1 MERKIQLLDCTLR
14 DGAYIVDSEFGTPA
28 MRGIIK
34 NLGEANIDVIE
45 CGWLKDKP
53 HKPGTTFFHVPSD
66 ALQYIGEKKKNA
78 IYVAMIDWDRYD
90 LNNLPECD
98 GKSIDAIRVVFPQ
111 NKFREGIEVGKAVKA
126 KGYALYL
133 QAANTLGYSD
143 DELKALAEEINKAQP
158 VCISVVDTFGAMY
171 PEDLQRILS
180 VLDKHIDGG
189 IKIGFHSHNNQQ
201 LSFALCMDFIR
212 IMSECGRHIVVD
224 SSLCGMGRGAG
235 NATTELVANYLN
247 VNCGANYDMNIIM
260 DTIDTYMQYFS
271 ENYHWGYSIPYFI
284 AGMFCCHVNNIA
296 YLLKNH
302 RTNARDMR
310 NIIESLSPADRKK
323 YDYDLLEQKYILNQN
338 RIVDDADAI
347 KRLKAEFNG
356 REILLIAPG
365 ETVAAKSDYI
375 LDYIAEHKPI
385 VIGVNAIIAPYK
397 YDYLFFTN
405 TARYEYAGESY
416 PDVFNATEK
425 ILLSD
430 IKTKAADRELIINF
444 ERAIKRGWEHF
455 DNAVICCLRLLSKLG
470 VERVKLAGF
479 DGFKTRY
486 NESYADP
493 KLPSLNPDGK
503 WDELNEEIKDMY
515 ADVLRSA
522 PEMSV
527 KFITESIF
535 DVGEKK

>member
-1 MERKIQLLDCTLR
+1 
-14 DGAYIVDSEFGTPA
+14 
-28 MRGIIK
+28 
-34 NLGEANIDVIE
+34 
-45 CGWLKDKP
+45 
-53 HKPGTTFFHVPSD
+53 
-66 ALQYIGEKKKNA
+66 
-78 IYVAMIDWDRYD
+78 
-90 LNNLPECD
+90 
-98 GKSIDAIRVVFPQ
+98 
-111 NKFREGIEVGKAVKA
+111 
-126 KGYALYL
+126 
-133 QAANTLGYSD
+133 
-143 DELKALAEEINKAQP
+143 
-158 VCISVVDTFGAMY
+158 
-171 PEDLQRILS
+171 
-180 VLDKHIDGG
+180 
-189 IKIGFHSHNNQQ
+189 
-201 LSFALCMDFIR
+201 
-212 IMSECGRHIVVD
+212 
-224 SSLCGMGRGAG
+224 MGRGAG

-347 KRLKAEFNG
+347 KRLKTEFNG